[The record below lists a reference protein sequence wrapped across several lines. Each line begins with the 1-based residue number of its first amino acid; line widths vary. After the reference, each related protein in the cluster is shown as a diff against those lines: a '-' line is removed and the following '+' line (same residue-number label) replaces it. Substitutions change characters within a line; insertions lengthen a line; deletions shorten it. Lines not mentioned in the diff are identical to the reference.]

1 MHSSVDFFLVE
12 FTFIDQKLLIILVFF
27 QSFFKGYGKELKK
40 EGRGDT
46 HHKKGLLSRS
56 SFLIQKLCA
65 LLCKIMKADKTSEEY
80 ELLRRELPVAY
91 QENWLPLLGS
101 CALFVIALWTGRRGK
116 EGLLTLKKTAFSKVY
131 DDDTETW
138 AYEKVVGEL
147 SKNNQDT
154 DENLENGG
162 CISFETMKES
172 GKKRGKI
179 LTAS

>member
-1 MHSSVDFFLVE
+1 
-12 FTFIDQKLLIILVFF
+12 
-27 QSFFKGYGKELKK
+27 
-40 EGRGDT
+40 
-46 HHKKGLLSRS
+46 
-56 SFLIQKLCA
+56 
-65 LLCKIMKADKTSEEY
+65 MKADKTSEEY
-80 ELLRRELPVAY
+80 ESLRRELPDAY

-116 EGLLTLKKTAFSKVY
+116 EGLLTLKKTAFAKVY

-172 GKKRGKI
+172 GKKRQDFDCKLIMLHLRLCSKTNNFSLIFKKNVRLMTCRELKI
-179 LTAS
+179 SEF